1 MLIPTVLERRGNT
14 ERAFDLF
21 SRMMEDRIIFL
32 NGEVREENMNI
43 LVAYVLHLDHV
54 DIEKPIYLYIN
65 SPGGSVSDGLSL
77 IDTLELCSSPIITV
91 CTGTA
96 ASMGAMILSDKYNN
110 KPGNRRMI
118 LPSARVMIHSVAYG
132 VSGKVQ
138 DIRVSYKEGEKIQEK
153 LMRRLANNTGK
164 SYEQVVKDCDRD
176 CWLSAEEALEYGL
189 VDEICKPKFN
199 KF

>member
-43 LVAYVLHLDHV
+43 LVASVLHLDHV
-54 DIEKPIYLYIN
+54 DSEKPIYLYIN
-65 SPGGSVSDGLSL
+65 SPGGSVADGSSL
-77 IDTLELCSSPIITV
+77 IDTLELCSSPIVTV

-110 KPGNRRMI
+110 KPGNKRMI

-138 DIRVSYKEGEKIQEK
+138 DIRVSYKEGEKIQER
-153 LMRRLANNTGK
+153 LMRRLAVNTGK
-164 SYEQVVKDCDRD
+164 SYEQIVKDCDRD